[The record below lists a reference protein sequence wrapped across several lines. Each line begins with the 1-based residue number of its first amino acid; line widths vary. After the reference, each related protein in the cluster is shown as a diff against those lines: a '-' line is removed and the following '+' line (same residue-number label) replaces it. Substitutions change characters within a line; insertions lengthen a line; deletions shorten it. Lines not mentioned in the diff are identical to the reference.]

1 MAHPVTRRDLLK
13 SLGIALGAGALSR
26 AGFAAARRPNFVV
39 IYCDDLGYGD
49 LGCYGAEKIKTPRL
63 DAMAA
68 EGARFTDFYSAAAVC
83 SPSRAALLTGRLPVR
98 AGMNRVLFPQSPD
111 GLDPS
116 DTTIAELLKP
126 LGYTSGCVGKWHL
139 GHLPQYLPTNRGF
152 DYYFGLPYS
161 NDMTVEKRGDP
172 PLPLMRNMEI
182 AAQPADQD
190 TLTRVYTEE
199 AAAFIERS
207 KDRPFFLYLAHSMPH
222 VPIHCSDAFKGKSAG
237 GRYGDVIEEIDWS
250 VGEVLDALKRN
261 GLDGQTLV
269 VFSSDNGPW
278 LVKGA
283 DGGSAGPLREGKGTT
298 FEGGVREPG
307 IFRWPGHI
315 GAGRVVRDPAITMDL
330 LPTFV
335 ALAGGAL
342 PEGRLFDG
350 RDISGL
356 LEGRG
361 RRDGDEFFFYLGE
374 QLQAVRAGR
383 WKLKRPFKGQIYGKP
398 AEHGF
403 LLFNL
408 EKDPGEKVNLAG
420 EFPERVRRLEERMKE
435 FERNLGEVPPTKR

>member
-49 LGCYGAEKIKTPRL
+49 LGCYGAEKIRTPRL

-172 PLPLMRNMEI
+172 PLPLMRNTEI
-182 AAQPADQD
+182 AVQPAEQD

-199 AAAFIERS
+199 AVAFIERS

-283 DGGSAGPLREGKGTT
+283 DGGSAGPLRHGKGTT

-307 IFRWPGHI
+307 IFRWPGRI

-374 QLQAVRAGR
+374 ELQAVRSGK
-383 WKLKRPFKGQIYGKP
+383 WKLKRPFKGRVYGKP
-398 AEHGF
+398 EEHGF

-408 EKDPGEKVNLAG
+408 EKDPGEKANLAG

-435 FERNLGEVPPTKR
+435 FERNLGAVPPTKR